1 MFASSLMSP
10 ALFHF
15 QNAFVIF
22 VQALLFCCFCHF
34 RTDAVVLSNRSVSQ
48 FSARDSHFLS
58 SLQLAH
64 RLFRCVLLLLVV
76 AFAFFPE
83 NCCYRENYLDE

>member
-22 VQALLFCCFCHF
+22 VQALLFCQIVHF
-34 RTDAVVLSNRSVSQ
+34 H
-48 FSARDSHFLS
+48 DSPRAIPIS
-58 SLQLAH
+58 
-64 RLFRCVLLLLVV
+64 
-76 AFAFFPE
+76 FPPYNLPIGRNSE
-83 NCCYRENYLDE
+83 GR